1 MTEQN
6 RLELNVTEFQKGAVT
21 WNYGEL
27 NTALD
32 SALKS
37 YQGVVYDE
45 TQITD
50 AKADR
55 ARLNKLATALS
66 AKRRELKSEFLE
78 PFTDFEN
85 KCKQLETKVKN
96 TSAEIDKQVK
106 EFEDRQKDEKKA
118 AILAKWAELTAGI
131 GAEIP
136 IEPIYESRWVNKT
149 VRLDEVFKIL
159 TDEAKRVKEEIHEIT
174 KCDKDKYNFVIM
186 RYLESLDFVKSLGAW
201 ETEQERLRRAEE
213 LNRINEQRR
222 REQAERAA
230 EIARMKAEQAA
241 AVQNNTA
248 VIEEAPKPPVY
259 AVPHTYGAVNPAP
272 ETTFP
277 EILHRTLWV
286 EGTKEQIIA
295 LGKWLK
301 DNGMKFGKVE
311 M

>member
-1 MTEQN
+1 MTEEN

-21 WNYGEL
+21 WNYEEL

-66 AKRRELKSEFLE
+66 TKRRELKSEFLE
-78 PFTDFEN
+78 PFNDFEN
-85 KCKQLETKVKN
+85 KCKSLETKVKN

-106 EFEDRQKDEKKA
+106 DFEDRQKEEKKA

-131 GAEIP
+131 GVEIP
-136 IEPIYESRWVNKT
+136 IEPIYESRWLNKT

-159 TDEAKRVKEEIHEIT
+159 TDEADRVKREIHQIT
-174 KCDKDKYNFVIM
+174 MFDKDRNNFVIA
-186 RYLESLDFVKSLGAW
+186 RYLESLDFMKSLGAW

-222 REQAERAA
+222 REQTERAA

-241 AVQNNTA
+241 AVQSNTA
-248 VIEEAPKPPVY
+248 VIEEAPKP
-259 AVPHTYGAVNPAP
+259 AAMP
-272 ETTFP
+272 EMTFP
-277 EILHRTLWV
+277 AILHRTLWV

-295 LGKWLK
+295 LGNWLK
-301 DNGMKFGKVE
+301 ANNMKFGKVE